1 MCTPVFIAAL
11 YTKARTWK
19 QPKSSWT
26 HEQIKKLWYI
36 YAMEYYLAIKRN
48 TFESAVMRRIN
59 LEPFMQN
66 KVKSEREKQVS
77 YINTYTWNPE
87 KWYR

>member
-1 MCTPVFIAAL
+1 M
-11 YTKARTWK
+11 
-19 QPKSSWT
+19 
-26 HEQIKKLWYI
+26 WYI

-48 TFESAVMRRIN
+48 TSESAVVRWIN

-66 KVKSEREKQVS
+66 KVKSEREKKVS